1 MRSVPTV
8 LLLLLFALSVQA
20 ADISEKWFANG
31 RFIQESE
38 SQYTSN
44 GLTAKLDF
52 TLDPNF
58 LTNWRQN
65 WTPVTTIKHT
75 GGLLVA
81 LFIATDP
88 AVPENYSFDLR
99 VLEPDGTI
107 VNISTNQVA
116 IKHAGNLDNGSSQLH
131 LELCPKFTAI
141 DIDPPDPYGVYT
153 VEVVLRDNATK
164 KSLTLRKSFTVEK

>member
-8 LLLLLFALSVQA
+8 LLLLLFALSAQA
-20 ADISEKWFANG
+20 ADISEKWFAHG
-31 RFIQESE
+31 RFIEESE
-38 SQYTSN
+38 SQRTTN

-75 GGLLVA
+75 GGLLAA

-88 AVPENYSFDLR
+88 SVPEDYSFDLR
-99 VLEPDGTI
+99 VLEPNGTI

-116 IKHAGNLDNGSSQLH
+116 IKHSGNLGGPSQLH
-131 LELCPKFTAI
+131 LEPSPKFTEI
-141 DIDPPDPYGVYT
+141 DIDPPDPYGVYI

>member
-1 MRSVPTV
+1 MKTA
-8 LLLLLFALSVQA
+8 LLLLLFALSAHA
-20 ADISEKWFANG
+20 ADVTDKWFANG
-31 RFIQESE
+31 RFIEESE
-38 SQYTSN
+38 SQHTTN
-44 GLTAKLDF
+44 GLSAKLDF

-58 LTNWRQN
+58 MTDWRQN

-75 GGLLVA
+75 GGLIAV

-88 AVPENYSFDLR
+88 AVPEDYSFGLR

-116 IKHAGNLDNGSSQLH
+116 IKHAGNPANGSSQLH
-131 LELCPKFTAI
+131 LEPCRKFTAI
-141 DIDPPDPYGVYT
+141 DIDPPDPYGVYI